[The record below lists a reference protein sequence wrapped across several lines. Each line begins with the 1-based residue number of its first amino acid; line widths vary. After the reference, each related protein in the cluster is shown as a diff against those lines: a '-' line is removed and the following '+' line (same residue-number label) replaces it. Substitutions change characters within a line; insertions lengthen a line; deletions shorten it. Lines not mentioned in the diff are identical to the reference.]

1 MPGRAGATLL
11 MKSRQ
16 FSATYRHSAI
26 AREGWTTL
34 AVIAL
39 AAALFQILVDP
50 VIGALFWVPWFLLL
64 YLFRDPRRDVPS
76 IPLAVLSPVDGQVI
90 SVEHEREEQSGRNM
104 RRVRLLMNPFGVYSI
119 RSPVEA
125 KIIRQWFPGHRHG
138 NRSFGQWLQ
147 SDEGDDV
154 VLRIGPSRFR
164 RMPSCY
170 AQAGDRVGQGQ
181 RCGFVPYGAYLDL
194 LLPENSRLMVREGDR
209 VASGVSVVAT
219 LLRG

>member
-1 MPGRAGATLL
+1 

-26 AREGWTTL
+26 AREGWTIL
-34 AVIAL
+34 AVTAL

-50 VIGALFWVPWFLLL
+50 VIGVLFWIPWFLLL

-76 IPLAVLSPVDGQVI
+76 IPLAVLSPVDGQVVAI
-90 SVEHEREEQSGRNM
+90 SEEREEQTGRNM

-119 RSPVEA
+119 RSPLEA
-125 KIIRQWFPGHRHG
+125 KIIRQWFPGRRNEG
-138 NRSFGQWLQ
+138 AFGQWLQ

-154 VLRIGPSRFR
+154 ILLIGTGRLRRI
-164 RMPSCY
+164 PSCY

-181 RCGFVPYGAYLDL
+181 RCGFVPFGAHLDL
-194 LLPENSRLMVREGDR
+194 LIPENSRLRVREGDR